1 MTEAGLQAGGGRGH
15 RAAPPVEVE
24 LKYRLR
30 DALAGERLL
39 AAESIGPMRAT
50 SVTRTTQHEDR
61 YVDTADGALARA
73 GFAARLRTTAA
84 GTTVTVKS
92 RTRRPPDDVEH
103 PIARRDELEGP
114 AERGGQPR
122 GWPNS
127 DARSLILELCGD
139 APLVETVTIRQL
151 RRRRELQGAD
161 ATVELSLD
169 EVDVVARSRVIDRFV
184 ELEVELLDGP
194 ESALTDLA
202 AALATEPG
210 LAPERDSKLE
220 TALRSASVGSDGPR
234 DTGDR
239 PSPAGAST
247 APAGSVAGVAAGRPG
262 RASSAAP
269 GTRRTRGARVDR
281 RAGQPAG
288 AASSRVAGSER
299 RARRRSAAPARAAPF
314 GAADSAGPDTAAGTA
329 AAIGEPESEPPRLVV
344 GKTPGVL
351 RDDALSEAARKVLRF
366 HFARMLDR
374 EAGTRSG
381 SDPEDLHGMRVATRR
396 MRAAWRIF
404 GDAFRANR
412 TKRYRTPLRSVA
424 SRLGTVRDLDVLIE
438 AAESYRD
445 GQGEHEAHSLAPLI
459 DEWRA
464 RRDDARGLLVRELD
478 SDGYRRFVDDFRDF
492 VRTDGAGARALG
504 PIEPHHVRD
513 NAASRIQA
521 AFEKVRA
528 YEPVLR
534 WSDVE
539 TLHELRIAAKWLRYS
554 LEFVREALGPET
566 GLLIE
571 RVVALQDHLG
581 MLHDADVAASLA
593 RTFLVEHSEH
603 LSPEE
608 TAAIGRY
615 LVQRERDVARLRRTV
630 GTPWRGVAGLAFR
643 RRLGRSLAAL

>member
-1 MTEAGLQAGGGRGH
+1 MTGTRVDDGAGRRHGDR
-15 RAAPPVEVE
+15 PVEVE

-30 DALAGERLL
+30 DVLAGERLL
-39 AAESIGPMRAT
+39 AAESLGELRPT
-50 SVTRTTQHEDR
+50 SVIRTTQHEDR
-61 YVDTADGALARA
+61 YVDTADGALAHA

-84 GTTVTVKS
+84 GTTVSVKS
-92 RTRRPPDDVEH
+92 LARRPPDDPAQ
-103 PIARRDELEGP
+103 PIARREELEGP

-151 RRRRELQGAD
+151 RRRRELTGGE

-184 ELEVELLDGP
+184 ELEIELVDGP
-194 ESALTDLA
+194 ETALADLA
-202 AALATEPG
+202 AALAAEPG

-220 TALRSASVGSDGPR
+220 TALRSASVGV
-234 DTGDR
+234 GD
-239 PSPAGAST
+239 PP
-247 APAGSVAGVAAGRPG
+247 APAE
-262 RASSAAP
+262 
-269 GTRRTRGARVDR
+269 TRRTRAVADAAEPSVEVGTGAGG
-281 RAGQPAG
+281 RARAEVGAGVGPKPA
-288 AASSRVAGSER
+288 R
-299 RARRRSAAPARAAPF
+299 RARAASTGRAPSAGRGSGQRRATGPARRNARHD
-314 GAADSAGPDTAAGTA
+314 AADAARVPGRTGPAVGGSPAAH
-329 AAIGEPESEPPRLVV
+329 EPGPEPEPPRLVV

-351 RDDALSEAARKVLRF
+351 RDDTLAEATRKVLRF

-374 EAGTRSG
+374 ENGTRTG
-381 SDPEDLHGMRVATRR
+381 ADVADVHGMRVATRR

-412 TKRYRTPLRSVA
+412 TRRYRAPLRSIA
-424 SRLGTVRDLDVLIE
+424 GRLGAVRDLDVLIE
-438 AAESYRD
+438 AADAYRA
-445 GQGEHEAHSLAPLI
+445 GLPAREARHLGPLV
-459 DEWRA
+459 DEWHA
-464 RRDDARGLLVRELD
+464 RRDDARGLLIAELD
-478 SDGYRRFVDDFRDF
+478 SDGYRRFVDDFLDF
-492 VRTDGAGARALG
+492 VRTDGAGARAVG

-513 NAASRIQA
+513 TVASRIEA

-528 YEPVLR
+528 YESILR
-534 WSDVE
+534 WADVE

-566 GLLIE
+566 GLLVE

-581 MLHDADVAASLA
+581 SLHDADVAASLA
-593 RTFLVEHSEH
+593 RTFLVEHSEG

-615 LVQRERDVARLRRTV
+615 LVGREREVARLRRTV
-630 GTPWRGVAGLAFR
+630 GTPWRGVAGIAFR